1 MNPSSTSSKKRHDK
15 WRNDERHYCA
25 TCNVWMGS
33 DRQSIALHENGKKHK
48 ENVEFQLL
56 QRRQAVLK
64 EEKDAKNLQSAL
76 RQMEQFATA
85 RQSSPSSVPFVAG
98 SAPPI
103 IHTQPSRKQ
112 PPQVNTAKDLPSTTL
127 ASSDDGKLK
136 NISSS
141 NNKTNGNSSKRS
153 EQVELNAWQ
162 ERKQKRERDHAS
174 LGEETDEIITSHATN
189 VTSKHVK
196 LGELEGYYTI
206 GTITFLEGKYYA
218 PIFEPDMPIEIW
230 IGAHSLNNP
239 VVEHEM
245 RQEEKSALWKAGLV
259 VNKRVVDNTNELL
272 LLFDVAYL
280 LHPEDE
286 DETFE
291 ENVHPTRL
299 RLVIH
304 PSQTNDNSVSIITT
318 AEDPRLPKSIEEA
331 RLMLLGGEEEV
342 LVEPTSVD
350 DNDIDENTGFT
361 KFQTVSIKRMTVS
374 HEEQQQL
381 EVEREKKRREK
392 EEELLNEDLVKRV
405 KMEEAKHLGA
415 EDSALGAYDVWGT
428 SGGGY
433 KGVSITTTTGTT
445 KAVTGKSLSKG
456 TVEFKKKNSNSS
468 KNRNNRRTTSAED

>member
-1 MNPSSTSSKKRHDK
+1 
-15 WRNDERHYCA
+15 
-25 TCNVWMGS
+25 
-33 DRQSIALHENGKKHK
+33 
-48 ENVEFQLL
+48 
-56 QRRQAVLK
+56 
-64 EEKDAKNLQSAL
+64 
-76 RQMEQFATA
+76 
-85 RQSSPSSVPFVAG
+85 
-98 SAPPI
+98 
-103 IHTQPSRKQ
+103 
-112 PPQVNTAKDLPSTTL
+112 
-127 ASSDDGKLK
+127 
-136 NISSS
+136 
-141 NNKTNGNSSKRS
+141 
-153 EQVELNAWQ
+153 
-162 ERKQKRERDHAS
+162 
-174 LGEETDEIITSHATN
+174 
-189 VTSKHVK
+189 
-196 LGELEGYYTI
+196 
-206 GTITFLEGKYYA
+206 
-218 PIFEPDMPIEIW
+218 MPIEIW
-230 IGAHSLNNP
+230 TGAHSLNNP

-245 RQEEKSALWKAGLV
+245 RQEEKSTLWKAGLV
-259 VNKRVVDNTNELL
+259 VKKRVVDNTNELFF
-272 LLFDVAYL
+272 LFDVAYL

-304 PSQTNDNSVSIITT
+304 PSQTNDSSVSIKT
-318 AEDPRLPKSIEEA
+318 ADDPRIPKSIEEA

-381 EVEREKKRREK
+381 EVEREKKKREK
-392 EEELLNEDLVKRV
+392 EEELLNKDLVKRV
-405 KMEEAKHLGA
+405 KMEEAKYLGA

-433 KGVSITTTTGTT
+433 KGVSITTTST